1 MSTWTLIL
9 YRLGDQ
15 CYTLT
20 VRLNFSLLYVKSSG
34 KLIIDIHVKCNVYSN
49 YVLFFKWY
57 LNSLYL
63 YLGYSYKTT

>member
-34 KLIIDIHVKCNVYSN
+34 KLIIDIHM
-49 YVLFFKWY
+49 
-57 LNSLYL
+57 
-63 YLGYSYKTT
+63 